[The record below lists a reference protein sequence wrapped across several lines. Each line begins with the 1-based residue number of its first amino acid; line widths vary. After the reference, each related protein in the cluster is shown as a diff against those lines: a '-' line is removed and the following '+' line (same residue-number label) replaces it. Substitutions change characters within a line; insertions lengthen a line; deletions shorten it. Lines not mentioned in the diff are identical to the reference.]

1 MIFHPLLLTIG
12 LALPRQ
18 DTLQYDASI
27 YGKITPSDSTFGA
40 SIGPAPTPI
49 SYVIIDIAG
58 PGAVPRQLTAD
69 DSGSYSLTGLAGGV
83 YTLRFSRAGYVT
95 LSLDVRVPEHGA
107 VHLDISLDRAPPT
120 MKTIKVLASDAM
132 PRIRDN
138 PVTVGAYQPW
148 RLDGD
153 RMRTLSSLD
162 FPDVIRAIGTSPD
175 APAGPES
182 GSGLHLQGGAT
193 DHTLLLVDGI
203 PLYNAVHAGDHP
215 SPIDPDAVADIT
227 SYSEARAR
235 SGDRLGGVV
244 EVNTRTSLPDSE
256 HVTTSLWP
264 TGIRALTSLQF
275 TGGSALIGAR
285 RNYARPLERDEREPV
300 MLRPTDV
307 FATAS
312 VPFGGGSLTGL
323 FISSSDAMSFDAAAD
338 LPSGR
343 GNRFGWT
350 SDARGLTWQR
360 HAADGRLSVDA
371 HVWQSGTS
379 VGADWIPASGNEMRM
394 ANQFTQ
400 TAAAASASWGDV
412 GAVTT
417 IGGSL
422 EQLRG
427 AYSVADTA
435 QADAMSL
442 LGINSHLG
450 IASAF
455 VEHSRALGRLTATF
469 GERVALVGP
478 KALLM
483 EPRAAFGVSLFRGVS
498 LSGAFART
506 HQYTQS
512 LYNDE
517 SIVDAMASLEAPVI
531 AGSAGVP
538 IATSTSGLLQLA
550 VPIGSSTLIT
560 ASTYLRT
567 FDALILAGAAGGD
580 PFAAMA
586 FTSGHGTAYGTSMS
600 AREQLGRLDLHGVY
614 SMSIV
619 SREWAGERS
628 YRPTFAPSH
637 AALIAAGYQLGD
649 NTLFRA
655 SGFMSALRSTSP
667 LLGGVAFEWQDVL
680 ASQREVSGSPEYSP
694 STLGA
699 GRLEPYVRVDVGIR
713 HNFTFGSLRSSAYF
727 NVDNLLARRNAAG
740 LVEDPTGN
748 GMRTLGMMP
757 RSISFGV
764 GLRF

>member
-12 LALPRQ
+12 LALSRQ

-27 YGKITPSDSTFGA
+27 YGKITSADTTFAA
-40 SIGPAPTPI
+40 SATSAPTPL
-49 SYVIIDIAG
+49 SNVVIDIAG

-83 YTLRFSRAGYVT
+83 YTLRFIRAGYIT

-120 MKTIKVLASDAM
+120 MKTIKVLASDAL
-132 PRIRDN
+132 PRIPDN
-138 PVTVGAYQPW
+138 PVTTGAYQPW

-182 GSGLHLQGGAT
+182 SSGLHLQGGAT
-193 DHTLLLVDGI
+193 NHTLLLVDGI

-215 SPIDPDAVADIT
+215 SAIDPDAVAGIT

-235 SGDRLGGVV
+235 SGGRLGGVV
-244 EVNTRTSLPDSE
+244 EIDTRTALADSE
-256 HVTTSLWP
+256 HVSTSVWP

-285 RNYARPLERDEREPV
+285 RNYARPLGRDLHEPV
-300 MLRPTDV
+300 TLRPTDV

-312 VPFGGGSLTGL
+312 VPFGSGALTGL
-323 FISSSDAMSFDAAAD
+323 FSSTSDAISFDATNQG
-338 LPSGR
+338 PSGS
-343 GNRFGWT
+343 GNRFAWT
-350 SDARGLTWQR
+350 SDARGLTWR
-360 HAADGRLSVDA
+360 NTAADGGPSIDA
-371 HVWQSGTS
+371 RVWQSGTS
-379 VGADWIPASGNEMRM
+379 VGAVWVPASGTAMRL
-394 ANQFTQ
+394 ANVFTQ
-400 TAAAASASWGDV
+400 TAAAASATWGAP
-412 GAVTT
+412 GAITT

-427 AYSVADTA
+427 GYSVADTA
-435 QADAMSL
+435 QSDAMSL
-442 LGINSHLG
+442 LGIDSRLRV
-450 IASAF
+450 ASAF
-455 VEHSRALGRLTATF
+455 VEHTRELGRLTATF
-469 GERVALVGP
+469 GERIAIVGG
-478 KALLM
+478 KALM
-483 EPRAAFGVSLFRGVS
+483 EPRAAVSASLFKGVS

-517 SIVDAMASLEAPVI
+517 SVVDAMASLEAPVI
-531 AGSAGVP
+531 AGSSGIP
-538 IATSTSGLLQLA
+538 IATSTSGTIHLD
-550 VPIGSSTLIT
+550 VPLGPSTLIT
-560 ASTYLRT
+560 AGGYART
-567 FDALILAGAAGGD
+567 FDALILVSAAGGD
-580 PFAAMA
+580 PFAARS
-586 FTSGHGTAYGTSMS
+586 FTSGHGAAYGTSLG
-600 AREQLGRLDLHGVY
+600 ARQQLGRLDLQGTY

-619 SREWAGERS
+619 SREWAGERT
-628 YRPTFAPSH
+628 YQPTFAPNH
-637 AALIAAGYQLGD
+637 AALIAAGYKLGD
-649 NTLFRA
+649 KTFLRA

-667 LLGGVAFEWQDVL
+667 LLGGITWEWEDVL
-680 ASQREVSGSPEYSP
+680 ASQREVSGSPEYAP

-699 GRLEPYVRVDVGIR
+699 GRLEPYVRVDFGIR
-713 HNFTFGSLRSSAYF
+713 RDMSFGSLHSSAYL

-740 LVEDPTGN
+740 LVEDPSGT

>member
-1 MIFHPLLLTIG
+1 MIFHPLVLTIG

-27 YGKITPSDSTFGA
+27 YGKITSADTTFLA
-40 SIGPAPTPI
+40 SIAPALAPI

-83 YTLRFSRAGYVT
+83 YTLRFIRAGYVT

-107 VHLDISLDRAPPT
+107 VHLDISLDPAPPT
-120 MKTIKVLASDAM
+120 MKTIKVLASDAT

-138 PVTVGAYQPW
+138 PVTTGAYQPW
-148 RLDGD
+148 RLDGN

-162 FPDVIRAIGTSPD
+162 FPDVIRAVGTSPQ
-175 APAGPES
+175 ALAGPES
-182 GSGLHLQGGAT
+182 SSGLHLQGGAT
-193 DHTLLLVDGI
+193 NHTLLLVDGI

-215 SPIDPDAVADIT
+215 SAMDPDAVADIT
-227 SYSEARAR
+227 SYSEAPAR
-235 SGDRLGGVV
+235 TGDRLGGVV
-244 EVNTRTSLPDSE
+244 EVNTRRALPDSE
-256 HVTTSLWP
+256 HVTTSIWP
-264 TGIRALTSLQF
+264 TGIRALTALQF

-300 MLRPTDV
+300 TLRPTDV

-323 FISSSDAMSFDAAAD
+323 FISSSDAISFDAAAD

-360 HAADGRLSVDA
+360 RAADGGFSVDA
-371 HVWQSGTS
+371 RVWQSGTS
-379 VGADWIPASGNEMRM
+379 VGVDWIPASESEMRM

-400 TAAAASASWGDV
+400 TAAAASASWGEV

-417 IGGSL
+417 IGGSF

-427 AYSVADTA
+427 GYSVADTA
-435 QADAMSL
+435 QADAMSF
-442 LGINSHLG
+442 LGIHSHLG
-450 IASAF
+450 VVSAF
-455 VEHSRALGRLTATF
+455 IEHSRELGRFTATL
-469 GERVALVGP
+469 GERIAVVGQSS
-478 KALLM
+478 LLM

-517 SIVDAMASLEAPVI
+517 SIVDAMAALEAPVI

-538 IATSTSGLLQLA
+538 IATSTSGSLQLMIP
-550 VPIGSSTLIT
+550 VGSSALIT

-580 PFAAMA
+580 PFAATA
-586 FTSGHGTAYGTSMS
+586 FTSGHGTAYGTALN
-600 AREQLGRLDLHGVY
+600 AREQLGRLNLQGTY

-713 HNFTFGSLRSSAYF
+713 HKFTFGSLRSSAYL

-740 LVEDPTGN
+740 LVEDPSGAGT
-748 GMRTLGMMP
+748 RTLGMMP